1 MRRIYLIF
9 PLIFVGCTTGISMES
24 VDYNSLFNDSN
35 SKVWLVNKVIIGNAD
50 ISPVKNMDKDI
61 MVFHVNGNCD
71 YIALKDVTRK
81 SPRKGYYYLNSNE
94 RTMIIDYKNGES
106 WDLKLSYLTE
116 DSILMEPTRKSDILI
131 AVQLKPFPEL

>member
-9 PLIFVGCTTGISMES
+9 PLIFAGCTTGISMDS
-24 VDYNSLFNDSN
+24 VDYYSLFNDSN
-35 SKVWLVNKVIIGNAD
+35 SKVWLVNKVIIENAD
-50 ISPVKNMDKDI
+50 IAPVTNTDKDI

-94 RTMIIDYKNGES
+94 RTMVIDFRNKES

-116 DSILMEPTRKSDILI
+116 DSVLMEPTRNSDIQI
-131 AVQLKPFPEL
+131 AVQLIPFPEL